1 MRKYLK
7 FVTFTWAGVFVLVVG
22 MVVGLGFTVSCDS
35 NDDAPVDD
43 VQVEAPADTSE
54 ADAAADAPEDSEIG
68 DVEAEEA
75 DAQEA
80 DASDAEDASEEA
92 E

>member
-7 FVTFTWAGVFVLVVG
+7 FVTFAWAGVFVLVAG
-22 MVVGLGFTVSCDS
+22 LIVGLGFTVSCDS
-35 NDDAPVDD
+35 NDGAPMDD

-54 ADAAADAPEDSEIG
+54 ADAPADATEDSGADAE
-68 DVEAEEA
+68 VEEA
-75 DAQEA
+75 DAKEA

>member
-7 FVTFTWAGVFVLVVG
+7 FVTFAWAGVFVLVVG
-22 MVVGLGFTVSCDS
+22 MLVGLGFTVSCDS
-35 NDDAPVDD
+35 NDGAPMDD

-54 ADAAADAPEDSEIG
+54 ADAPADATEDSG
-68 DVEAEEA
+68 A
-75 DAQEA
+75 DAEVEEA